1 MAEDVKPTR
10 KNLMAIEDRIELS
23 ERGHDTLE
31 QKRDGLIMEFMD
43 ILDQAQDVRANLN
56 QDYERAQNKINMARA
71 MEGDV
76 AVRGAASALKEY
88 PEITTQSKNI
98 MGVVVPQI
106 ESSRVKKSLDQRGY
120 GLLGS
125 SARIDEA
132 ADAYEE
138 LLESIIL
145 AAEVE
150 TAMKKMLEE
159 IETTKRRVNA
169 LEFKLLPELYENQE
183 YIEQKLEEQE
193 REEIFRLKKIKAKK
207 EEEEKEEAP
216 EEEAEEERPKS
227 PVALMGSSPYSL
239 EDDLQRVADYAP
251 EGGGDVVR
259 PLSGRPPAAS
269 PRNEP
274 GAGDC
279 RSDCTRPRHRRATV
293 RRGRSRARFPTPTA
307 RGPAGAARRTAR
319 LARDAPRGVTATGAS
334 RARGRRPAAGTGPP
348 RRQLRRGGPRRPRSP
363 PSATRRCCERTGRP
377 FHPRSRDGSNVARF
391 GGVRGG
397 SHRQRVL
404 RAEEEAL
411 RRRWSTGGCRRCHRT
426 RRRAVRLSRSRW

>member
-10 KNLMAIEDRIELS
+10 KNLMEIEDRIDLS

-43 ILDQAQDVRANLN
+43 ILDQAQDVRDQLETDYDDA
-56 QDYERAQNKINMARA
+56 QDKINKARA

-76 AVRGAASALKEY
+76 AVRGAAAALKEH

-106 ESSRVKKSLDQRGY
+106 ESSKVRKNLDERGY
-120 GLLGS
+120 GVLGS

-169 LEFKLLPELYENQE
+169 LEFKLLPELNENKE

-207 EEEEKEEAP
+207 EEEEKEEEREAAAKA
-216 EEEAEEERPKS
+216 EAEALEAG
-227 PVALMGSSPYSL
+227 VAES
-239 EDDLQRVADYAP
+239 DD
-251 EGGGDVVR
+251 
-259 PLSGRPPAAS
+259 
-269 PRNEP
+269 
-274 GAGDC
+274 
-279 RSDCTRPRHRRATV
+279 
-293 RRGRSRARFPTPTA
+293 
-307 RGPAGAARRTAR
+307 
-319 LARDAPRGVTATGAS
+319 
-334 RARGRRPAAGTGPP
+334 
-348 RRQLRRGGPRRPRSP
+348 
-363 PSATRRCCERTGRP
+363 
-377 FHPRSRDGSNVARF
+377 
-391 GGVRGG
+391 
-397 SHRQRVL
+397 
-404 RAEEEAL
+404 
-411 RRRWSTGGCRRCHRT
+411 
-426 RRRAVRLSRSRW
+426 

>member
-1 MAEDVKPTR
+1 MAKDVKPTR

-43 ILDQAQDVRANLN
+43 ILDQAQDVRSEVSEN
-56 QDYERAQNKINMARA
+56 YETAQRKIDMARA

-76 AVRGAASALKEY
+76 AVRGAAAALKEH

-106 ESSRVKKSLDQRGY
+106 ESSKVQKSLDERGY

-150 TAMKKMLEE
+150 TAMKKMLTE

-169 LEFKLLPELYENQE
+169 LEFTLLPRLYENQE

-207 EEEEKEEAP
+207 EEEEKAEAEAAAETEAP
-216 EEEAEEERPKS
+216 EP
-227 PVALMGSSPYSL
+227 
-239 EDDLQRVADYAP
+239 AD
-251 EGGGDVVR
+251 
-259 PLSGRPPAAS
+259 
-269 PRNEP
+269 
-274 GAGDC
+274 
-279 RSDCTRPRHRRATV
+279 
-293 RRGRSRARFPTPTA
+293 
-307 RGPAGAARRTAR
+307 
-319 LARDAPRGVTATGAS
+319 
-334 RARGRRPAAGTGPP
+334 
-348 RRQLRRGGPRRPRSP
+348 
-363 PSATRRCCERTGRP
+363 
-377 FHPRSRDGSNVARF
+377 
-391 GGVRGG
+391 
-397 SHRQRVL
+397 
-404 RAEEEAL
+404 
-411 RRRWSTGGCRRCHRT
+411 
-426 RRRAVRLSRSRW
+426 

>member
-43 ILDQAQDVRANLN
+43 ILDQAQDVREDLNAN
-56 QDYERAQNKINMARA
+56 YAVAQRKLDMARA

-76 AVRGAASALKEY
+76 AIRGAAASLKEH

-106 ESSRVKKSLDQRGY
+106 ESSKVRKSLDERGY

-138 LLESIIL
+138 LLETIIL

-150 TAMKKMLEE
+150 TAMKKMLNE

-169 LEFKLLPELYENQE
+169 LEFKLLPDLYTNQE

-193 REEIFRLKKIKAKK
+193 REEIFRMKKIKAKK
-207 EEEEKEEAP
+207 EEKEKAEREAAAA
-216 EEEAEEERPKS
+216 ESAAAEAETHS
-227 PVALMGSSPYSL
+227 
-239 EDDLQRVADYAP
+239 
-251 EGGGDVVR
+251 
-259 PLSGRPPAAS
+259 
-269 PRNEP
+269 
-274 GAGDC
+274 
-279 RSDCTRPRHRRATV
+279 
-293 RRGRSRARFPTPTA
+293 
-307 RGPAGAARRTAR
+307 
-319 LARDAPRGVTATGAS
+319 
-334 RARGRRPAAGTGPP
+334 
-348 RRQLRRGGPRRPRSP
+348 
-363 PSATRRCCERTGRP
+363 
-377 FHPRSRDGSNVARF
+377 
-391 GGVRGG
+391 
-397 SHRQRVL
+397 
-404 RAEEEAL
+404 
-411 RRRWSTGGCRRCHRT
+411 
-426 RRRAVRLSRSRW
+426 

>member
-56 QDYERAQNKINMARA
+56 ADYERAQRTINMARA

-76 AVRGAASALKEY
+76 AVRGAAAALKEY

-169 LEFKLLPELYENQE
+169 LEFKLLPELYENKE

-207 EEEEKEEAP
+207 EEEEKEERKAAD
-216 EEEAEEERPKS
+216 EAE
-227 PVALMGSSPYSL
+227 
-239 EDDLQRVADYAP
+239 
-251 EGGGDVVR
+251 
-259 PLSGRPPAAS
+259 AA
-269 PRNEP
+269 
-274 GAGDC
+274 
-279 RSDCTRPRHRRATV
+279 
-293 RRGRSRARFPTPTA
+293 
-307 RGPAGAARRTAR
+307 AA
-319 LARDAPRGVTATGAS
+319 
-334 RARGRRPAAGTGPP
+334 
-348 RRQLRRGGPRRPRSP
+348 
-363 PSATRRCCERTGRP
+363 
-377 FHPRSRDGSNVARF
+377 
-391 GGVRGG
+391 
-397 SHRQRVL
+397 
-404 RAEEEAL
+404 
-411 RRRWSTGGCRRCHRT
+411 
-426 RRRAVRLSRSRW
+426 